1 MNSDPID
8 VALRE
13 ITDARYLLE
22 TLITASES
30 FDYFR
35 AKATL
40 EELRIKV
47 KVLARIQAEMAAQ
60 HGALPEQIIPFPLA
74 ARPTH

>member
-13 ITDARYLLE
+13 ISDTRHLLE
-22 TLITASES
+22 TLITSSES

-35 AKATL
+35 AKAAL

-60 HGALPEQIIPFPLA
+60 HRALPEVIIPFPVA
-74 ARPTH
+74 ARPSR